1 MVTFPAVSVMIE
13 MESSYLDSIN
23 EKMIKVLE
31 NLISEGENGMTFKT
45 KKQDKLLKGARIN
58 YL

>member
-1 MVTFPAVSVMIE
+1 MIE